1 MNRSELKDVLK
12 ASYMPQSKAAAYLK
26 ERQGY
31 SYDPQLSS
39 MQQKVFLNR
48 EGKPIITQR
57 GSTRLSDW
65 LIEDPAALFG
75 YTNTA
80 RVKEAKQLAKD
91 TKEKYG
97 IDATMAAH
105 SLGGYL
111 SEQAAKETPQSE
123 VYTYNKASSLSSF
136 SHIPKTQ
143 HDYRTSLDIPS
154 FLGQYQKGDKETV
167 KGSYNPIETHDIK
180 YL

>member
-1 MNRSELKDVLK
+1 MNKNELKDVLK
-12 ASYMPQSKAAAYLK
+12 ASYMPQEEAAVYLK

-31 SYDPQLSS
+31 SYDQQLSS

-57 GSTRLSDW
+57 GSKRLSDW

-75 YTNTA
+75 YTNTT
-80 RVKEAKQLAKD
+80 RLKQAKQLAQD

-97 IDATMAAH
+97 VDATITGH

-111 SEQAAKETPQSE
+111 AEQGKTKGSE
-123 VYTYNKASSLSSF
+123 VYTYNKAAGLPSLF
-136 SHIPKTQ
+136 SNIPKTQ
-143 HDYRTSLDIPS
+143 HDYRTPLDITS
-154 FLGQYQKGDKETV
+154 FLGQYQRGDKETV
-167 KGSYNPIETHDIK
+167 SGSYNPIESHDIK

>member
-1 MNRSELKDVLK
+1 MNKSELKDVLK
-12 ASYMPQSKAAAYLK
+12 ASYMPQKQAAAYLEK
-26 ERQGY
+26 RQGY

-65 LIEDPAALFG
+65 LIEDPAALIG
-75 YTNTA
+75 YTNTS
-80 RVKEAKQLAKD
+80 RVAQAKQLAKD
-91 TKEKYG
+91 TKNKYG
-97 IDATMAAH
+97 VDATITRH

-111 SEQAAKETPQSE
+111 AERGKTKGSE
-123 VYTYNKASSLSSF
+123 VYTYNKAAGIPSVFSS
-136 SHIPKTQ
+136 IPKTQ
-143 HDYRTSLDIPS
+143 HDYRTPLDIPS
-154 FLGQYQKGDKETV
+154 FLGQYQRGNKETV
-167 KGSYNPIETHDIK
+167 SGSYNPIETHDIK

>member
-1 MNRSELKDVLK
+1 MNKSELKDVLK
-12 ASYMPQSKAAAYLK
+12 ASYMPQKQAAAYLEK
-26 ERQGY
+26 RQGY

-65 LIEDPAALFG
+65 LIEDPAALIG
-75 YTNTA
+75 YTNTS
-80 RVKEAKQLAKD
+80 RVAQAKQLAKD
-91 TKEKYG
+91 TKNKYG
-97 IDATMAAH
+97 VDATITGH

-111 SEQAAKETPQSE
+111 AEQGKTKGSE
-123 VYTYNKASSLSSF
+123 VYTYNKAAGIPSIFSS
-136 SHIPKTQ
+136 IPKTQ
-143 HDYRTSLDIPS
+143 HDYRTPLDIPS
-154 FLGQYQKGDKETV
+154 FLGQYQRGNKETV
-167 KGSYNPIETHDIK
+167 SGSYNPIETHDIK